1 MNKLFG
7 FLSGFLGAFS
17 GLALIAKAAQ
27 QQIGGI
33 LNTVGTILQTIIPIL
48 ITLAI
53 VFFFWA
59 LITYI
64 MAKED
69 EAKKKAR
76 NQMISGLI
84 ALFVM
89 FAFFGIIRI
98 IMNTFEIE
106 EGAQIDSS
114 FIPTITQ

>member
-7 FLSGFLGAFS
+7 LLSGFLGAFS
-17 GLALIAKAAQ
+17 GLALVVKAQ
-27 QQIGGI
+27 QDVSGV
-33 LNTVGTILQTIIPIL
+33 LNTVNTILSTIIPIL

-69 EAKKKAR
+69 EPKKKAR

-98 IMNTFEIE
+98 VMNTFQIQET
-106 EGAQIDSS
+106 GAIDGTL
-114 FIPTITQ
+114 IPTVG